1 MAVCFKENLTF
12 LSQYEG
18 FGGILKV
25 HHCWEQATLVIAPT
39 VNVIHKA
46 GKSFFLVLEAR
57 AYYHHRH

>member
-25 HHCWEQATLVIAPT
+25 CNFWEQATLVIALT
-39 VNVIHKA
+39 VNI
-46 GKSFFLVLEAR
+46 
-57 AYYHHRH
+57 